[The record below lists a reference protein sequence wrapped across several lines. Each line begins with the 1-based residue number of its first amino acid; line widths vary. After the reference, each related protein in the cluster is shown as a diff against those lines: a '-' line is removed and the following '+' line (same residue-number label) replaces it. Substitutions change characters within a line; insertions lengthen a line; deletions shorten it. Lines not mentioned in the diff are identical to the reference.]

1 MLKVYICPHCGI
13 YRFVTSYNYTCYKCD
28 CRMTLTDVEYQHYIE
43 LDEEARTEIRNRYTK
58 KELQPIHS

>member
-1 MLKVYICPHCGI
+1 
-13 YRFVTSYNYTCYKCD
+13 
-28 CRMTLTDVEYQHYIE
+28 MTLTDVEYQHYIE